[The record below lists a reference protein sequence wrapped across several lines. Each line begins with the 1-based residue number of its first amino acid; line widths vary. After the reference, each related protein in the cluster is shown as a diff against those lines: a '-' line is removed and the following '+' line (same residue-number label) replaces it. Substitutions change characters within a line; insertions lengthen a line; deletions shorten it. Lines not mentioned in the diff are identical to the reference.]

1 MSKRLRYL
9 AITLGLTLC
18 GFTAQSQTAV
28 IDSVSSPKKGMES
41 KGDTSTD
48 SISSYINNIGEHL
61 DSLRNK
67 ITVLGSMVSNRKT
80 SSVAMPDSSARI
92 TARDGGAHHADT
104 LHVTPAMIARLQ
116 QNQPVNEYE
125 MDLKGVTFVP
135 KGQWVTGVAVSYS
148 QTNQN
153 DYQFLILQ
161 NISGDTYSFKV
172 SPMLCYIFKN
182 DMGAGGKFSYTRSLT
197 KLEHADIVL
206 DPETNY
212 GTEYLYSLAHNYS
225 VTAILRNYFS
235 LGQSRRFGVFTEL
248 QLKLGGGQSKITT
261 GRGEDLS
268 GAYER
273 NFQLGVGLAPGLAV
287 FLSNYSA
294 IEVNVGVL
302 GFNMAKTKT
311 INDQIYVS
319 RRKSQ
324 SANFRINLFSI
335 TFGVAFYI

>member
-1 MSKRLRYL
+1 ML
-9 AITLGLTLC
+9 LTLC
-18 GFTAQSQTAV
+18 CFSAQSQSAV
-28 IDSVSSPKKGMES
+28 IDSLPKS
-41 KGDTSTD
+41 TLDTVPAD
-48 SISSYINNIGEHL
+48 SIGRYINSIGADI

-67 ITVLGSMVSNRKT
+67 ISALGTMVQNRESFDTRVRDTVQMKADVSI
-80 SSVAMPDSSARI
+80 PDPQ
-92 TARDGGAHHADT
+92 HADT
-104 LHVTPAMIARLQ
+104 LHITPAMIARQ
-116 QNQPVNEYE
+116 KHEQPVKEFE
-125 MDLKGVTFVP
+125 MDLKGVKFVP
-135 KGQWVTGVAVSYS
+135 KGQWVTGISVSYS
-148 QTNQN
+148 QSTQN

-172 SPMLCYIFKN
+172 SPMLCYIFKD

-197 KLEHADIVL
+197 KLEKADIVL
-206 DPETNY
+206 DSETNY
-212 GTEYLYSLAHNYS
+212 GAEYLYSLAHNYY
-225 VTAILRNYFS
+225 VTGIFRNYFS

-261 GRGEDLS
+261 GSGEDLS

-302 GFNMAKTKT
+302 GFNMTQTKT
-311 INDQIYVS
+311 INDRIYVS